1 MRAFPLAIA
10 FAFTVPGALTGC
22 DPGTSLRGEALT
34 GFVNDT
40 VIEGEVTHDVV
51 FLFDDLTLNQ
61 EDCPRVAAGSVTF
74 DGEVLDHDVGG
85 LSGGFIVPSSCNDIS
100 FGFALDAADT
110 RDGRLDIVNGDDT
123 VSYVGENLVA
133 DRRFVADDGLTV
145 TGGGALRF
153 HYAPSSDITSNPQAW
168 VRDTPEE
175 SAFDL
180 FANRS
185 DNGDI
190 VVIFPRDTPTGRQTL
205 NFRFDLEIPTVA
217 CEGFSSCALT
227 GQHFEQV
234 AITVNAPQ

>member
-10 FAFTVPGALTGC
+10 SAITATAALTGC

-40 VIEGEVTHDVV
+40 VIDGEVTHDVV
-51 FLFDDLTLNQ
+51 FLFDDITANLD
-61 EDCPRVAAGSVTF
+61 DCPRVAAGSVTF
-74 DGEVLDHDVGG
+74 DGEVVDHDVGG
-85 LSGGFIVPSSCNDIS
+85 LSSGFIVPSSCNGIS
-100 FGFALDAADT
+100 FGFAMDVTDT

-133 DRRFVADDGLTV
+133 DRRFIADDGLTV
-145 TGGGALRF
+145 AGGGALRF
-153 HYAPSSDITSNPQAW
+153 HYAPTSDITSNPQAW
-168 VRDTPEE
+168 VRDTPEDF
-175 SAFDL
+175 AFEL
-180 FANRS
+180 AANRS

-190 VVIFPRDTPTGRQTL
+190 VVVFPRDTPTGRQIL

-217 CEGFSSCALT
+217 CEGFSSCAVT

-234 AITVNAPQ
+234 AITVEPPR